1 MVTFDTLGYA
11 RRLRGA
17 GLTDEQAE
25 VHAEALATALGE
37 VLVTKQD
44 LRDLATK
51 DDLHRLELATKQE
64 FAAVRQEM
72 SGEFAAVRQEMS
84 GEFAA
89 VRQEMSGEFATV
101 RQEMSGE
108 FAAVRQEMNGEF
120 ANARQEFSAVRQE
133 MRALE
138 LRLTLRMGA
147 LISLGIG
154 ALAALIKL
162 A

>member
-51 DDLHRLELATKQE
+51 DDLHRLELATKQ
-64 FAAVRQEM
+64 
-72 SGEFAAVRQEMS
+72 
-84 GEFAA
+84 EFAA

>member
-1 MVTFDTLGYA
+1 VVTFDTLAYA

-17 GLTDEQAE
+17 GLTDEQAAI
-25 VHAEALATALGE
+25 HAEALATALGE

-44 LRDLATK
+44 LRDLATR
-51 DDLHRLELATKQE
+51 DDLHRLELVTKEEFASVRQEMGIE

-72 SGEFAAVRQEMS
+72 GIEFAAVRHDI
-84 GEFAA
+84 G
-89 VRQEMSGEFATV
+89 
-101 RQEMSGE
+101 
-108 FAAVRQEMNGEF
+108 
-120 ANARQEFSAVRQE
+120 AVRQE

-138 LRLTLRMGA
+138 LRITIRMGA
-147 LISLGIG
+147 LLSIGIG

>member
-25 VHAEALATALGE
+25 AHAEALATALGE

-51 DDLHRLELATKQE
+51 DDLHRLGLSTKEE
-64 FAAVRQEM
+64 FASVA
-72 SGEFAAVRQEMS
+72 SEFA
-84 GEFAA
+84 
-89 VRQEMSGEFATV
+89 
-101 RQEMSGE
+101 
-108 FAAVRQEMNGEF
+108 
-120 ANARQEFSAVRQE
+120 AVRQE

-138 LRLTLRMGA
+138 LRITLRLGA
-147 LISLGIG
+147 VVSIG
-154 ALAALIKL
+154 FGAVAALVKL
-162 A
+162 T